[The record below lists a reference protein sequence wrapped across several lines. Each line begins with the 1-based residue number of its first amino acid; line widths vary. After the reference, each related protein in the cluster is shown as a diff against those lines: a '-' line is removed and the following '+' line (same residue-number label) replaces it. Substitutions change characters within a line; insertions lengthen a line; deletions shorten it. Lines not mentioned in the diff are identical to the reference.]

1 MTLISIYIRTLK
13 YSNSRIRDERMISL
27 AYGYAT
33 LPVQQLGCLR
43 AATTHVDFKKNV
55 LVRFPFYTCMRTS
68 CQVKSIRTGER
79 SDPNVL
85 HPRLWSRGA
94 ITVILGLGH
103 GRNLSALSY
112 QYAPPCIIFDIS
124 SPNFD
129 ISPKKWI
136 WQRITQIQ
144 KKNTV
149 NVLM

>member
-1 MTLISIYIRTLK
+1 MTLISVYLRTLK
-13 YSNSRIRDERMISL
+13 YSNSRIRDRGNDIPRLRLPKWSYWL
-27 AYGYAT
+27 THHHHGYAT
-33 LPVQQLGCLR
+33 LPVQQSSFGAWVR
-43 AATTHVDFKKNV
+43 RPHMWIKKNV

-112 QYAPPCIIFDIS
+112 QYAPPCVIFDIS

-136 WQRITQIQ
+136 W
-144 KKNTV
+144 
-149 NVLM
+149 